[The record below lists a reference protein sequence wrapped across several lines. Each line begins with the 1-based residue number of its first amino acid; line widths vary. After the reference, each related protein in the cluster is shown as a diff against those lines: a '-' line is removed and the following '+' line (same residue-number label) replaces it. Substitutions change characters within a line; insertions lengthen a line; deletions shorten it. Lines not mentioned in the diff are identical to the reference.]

1 MTQEPQQE
9 AIAPVEKQ
17 LEQKICTKDN
27 PLSEVLLLDSGS
39 SCNTVSNEDLVIDER
54 PAKHPMEL
62 ATNNGNSM
70 MTREATIHNLGTTYF
85 DPNHVANI
93 VSLYLATQGHFVKME
108 SWMDN
113 AFWVQPFENGKNG

>member
-1 MTQEPQQE
+1 MYPS
-9 AIAPVEKQ
+9 KNDY

-39 SCNTVSNEDLVIDER
+39 SCNTASNEDLVIDER

-70 MTREATIHNLGTTYF
+70 MTREATIPNLGTAILT
-85 DPNHVANI
+85 
-93 VSLYLATQGHFVKME
+93 LAMLLTL
-108 SWMDN
+108 
-113 AFWVQPFENGKNG
+113 